1 METDA
6 KGQLGGLDTS
16 EAERRR
22 CAELSCA
29 WKCSGCGKSNLEILA
44 ECEEAAKTLE
54 QEGGE
59 KLPEE
64 KVPDGLVIGSREDLG
79 LSASGAAAK
88 EKVGEDTEA
97 QLAEGFVQTQ
107 PLPVQSSTY
116 PAARPG
122 QTVPRPTGTSQLQHA
137 SHLQQPQLQQRP
149 EPLAP
154 RTTQQANVS
163 SDGVPI
169 WIDRAIAGIVVCLV
183 ALILKMLFIS

>member
-22 CAELSCA
+22 CAELSGA
-29 WKCSGCGKSNLEILA
+29 WKCSGCGKSNEEILA
-44 ECEEAAKTLE
+44 ECEEAAKALE

-79 LSASGAAAK
+79 LLASGAAAK

-107 PLPVQSSTY
+107 PLPAQSSTY

-122 QTVPRPTGTSQLQHA
+122 QTVPQPTGTSHLQHTSQLQ
-137 SHLQQPQLQQRP
+137 QTQLQQRP

-154 RTTQQANVS
+154 RTTQQASVS
-163 SDGVPI
+163 SDGVPL
-169 WIDRAIAGIVVCLV
+169 WVDRAIAGIVVCLV